1 MANEQTQNYY
11 DILGVAKN
19 ASQEDI
25 KKSYRRLSL
34 SYHPDKTQ
42 GDPVKTSLFT
52 KIKEAYEILCDPHK
66 RAEYDN
72 SLEFQK
78 NGIPNIFRG
87 NTFDVHGG
95 MFREDVNVI
104 PEEILSHLFMNGLFP
119 GMSMGGLGPGMS
131 MGGLGPGMSMGG
143 LGGMGGIRINT
154 FHMKPQP
161 IVKKLIIPLIV
172 SYTGG
177 SIPIEIERIVVEN
190 GIQSNE
196 VETIYVTI
204 EKGIDNDEMIVL
216 EGKGNV
222 SQNLKGDVKI
232 VVKVENNME
241 YERCGMDLKV
251 IKKISLKEA
260 LTGFQFALKHLNGNT
275 YNINNSKGNIISHN
289 FNKNIPGMGMIR
301 GEHTGDMIITFEV
314 VFPEKLELDVIDK
327 LEELL

>member
-11 DILGVAKN
+11 DILSVAKN

-87 NTFDVHGG
+87 NTFDGHGHGG

-104 PEEILSHLFMNGLFP
+104 PEEILSHLFMNGLF
-119 GMSMGGLGPGMS
+119 
-131 MGGLGPGMSMGG
+131 PGMSMGG

>member
-1 MANEQTQNYY
+1 MANEKLQNYY
-11 DILGVAKN
+11 DILGISKN

-25 KKSYRRLSL
+25 KKSYRKLSL

-42 GDPVKTSLFT
+42 GDPVKTTIFT
-52 KIKEAYEILCDPHK
+52 KIKDAYDILCDPHK

-87 NTFDVHGG
+87 NTFDGHGG
-95 MFREDVNVI
+95 IFRDDVNII
-104 PEEILSHLFMNGLFP
+104 PEEILSHLFMNGMFP
-119 GMSMGGLGPGMS
+119 GMG
-131 MGGLGPGMSMGG
+131 
-143 LGGMGGIRINT
+143 GGIRINS

-161 IVKKLIIPLIV
+161 IVKKIVIPFIV

-177 SIPIEIERIVVEN
+177 NIPIEIDRIVVEN
-190 GIQSNE
+190 GLQMNE
-196 VETIYVTI
+196 VETIYVEI
-204 EKGIDNDEMIVL
+204 ERGIDNDEIIVL
-216 EGKGNV
+216 EGKGNI

-232 VVKVENNME
+232 VVKVENSVE
-241 YERCGMDLKV
+241 YERCGMNLK
-251 IKKISLKEA
+251 INKKITLKEA
-260 LTGFQFALKHLNGNT
+260 LTGFQFALKHLNGNV

-289 FNKNIPGMGMIR
+289 FHKNIPGMGMIR
-301 GEHTGDMIITFEV
+301 GGHTGDMIIAFEV